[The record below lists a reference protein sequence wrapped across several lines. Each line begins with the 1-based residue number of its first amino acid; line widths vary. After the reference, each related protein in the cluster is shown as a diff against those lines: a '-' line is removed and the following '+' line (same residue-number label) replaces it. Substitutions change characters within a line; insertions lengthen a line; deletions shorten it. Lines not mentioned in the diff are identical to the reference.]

1 MLLKNRKATILY
13 LLFLCC
19 VVVSA
24 PWVMNR
30 TNNLEEGRSWRL
42 SRKYQLKED
51 RASEI
56 DSVLNGEV
64 SNSNIHKLLRM
75 DPPPL
80 IFAQSLVLSGPA
92 RELGRNFIKGID
104 LYLKKVNDQGGIDG
118 RPIMIWRL
126 DDGYEPENAYNNTS
140 QFVSYSQLLGLFG
153 YIGTPTTKAS
163 LPLAKAAGIDIIS
176 PFTGASVLRGEN
188 NAYTIH
194 HRASYADEA
203 KRIVDYLVN
212 DGFVRIAIGYQNDS
226 YGKDVLNSLLE
237 ELADTHQLSPVISV
251 PLVRNSRDTGNAAKE
266 IKAHNPDALI
276 AISTYQTVA
285 SLIQNLNSQGSYP
298 QVMTISF
305 TGTKSLIKELPRH
318 TSFGIGVTQVVP
330 FPWDLRNPIVRDYQ
344 HDLRHVDSD
353 AEFDF
358 VSLEGYL
365 IARKLVSALRKAS
378 PVINRS
384 SLRDALLDENDG
396 LISGGVEV
404 DLVFLGT
411 DPWQP

>member
-1 MLLKNRKATILY
+1 MPLKNQKATIAS

-19 VVVSA
+19 ILAIA
-24 PWVMNR
+24 PWVTTR
-30 TNNLEEGRSWRL
+30 TNSLEGGRSWRL
-42 SRKYQLKED
+42 SRKYQLEKD
-51 RASEI
+51 RVSEI
-56 DSVLNGEV
+56 DSALNGEV

-75 DPPPL
+75 KPTPL

-92 RELGRNFIKGID
+92 RDLGINFIKGID
-104 LYLKKVNDQGGIDG
+104 LYLKKVNDQGGIEG

-126 DDGYEPENAYNNTS
+126 DDGYEPDNAYNKTN
-140 QFVSYSQLLGLFG
+140 QFISYSQLLGLFA

-176 PFTGASVLRGEN
+176 PFTGASVLRGAN
-188 NAYTIH
+188 KAYTIH

-226 YGKDVLNSLLE
+226 YGKDVLNSLIE
-237 ELADTHQLSPVISV
+237 ELDKTHKLSPVISV

-266 IKAHNPDALI
+266 IKAYNPDALI

-305 TGTKSLIKELPRH
+305 TGTKSLIKELPRQ

-330 FPWDLRNPIVRDYQ
+330 FPWDLRNSVVREYQ
-344 HDLRHVDSD
+344 SDLRDVDPDS
-353 AEFDF
+353 EFDF

-384 SLRDALLDENDG
+384 SLRQALLEENDG

>member
-1 MLLKNRKATILY
+1 MPLKNNKATIAS

-19 VVVSA
+19 ILAIA
-24 PWVMNR
+24 PWVTTR
-30 TNNLEEGRSWRL
+30 TNSLEGGRSWRL
-42 SRKYQLKED
+42 SRKNQLEKD
-51 RASEI
+51 RLSEI
-56 DSVLNGEV
+56 DSALNGEV

-75 DPPPL
+75 KPTPL

-92 RELGRNFIKGID
+92 RDLGSNFIKGID

-126 DDGYEPENAYNNTS
+126 DDGYEPDNAANNTTK
-140 QFVSYSQLLGLFG
+140 FVSYSQLLGLFA
-153 YIGTPTTKAS
+153 YIGTPTTKAA
-163 LPLAKAAGIDIIS
+163 LPLAKASGIDIIS
-176 PFTGASVLRGEN
+176 PFTGASVLRGAN

-194 HRASYADEA
+194 HRASYSDEA
-203 KRIVDYLVN
+203 KKIVDYLVN

-226 YGKDVLNSLLE
+226 YGKDVLNSLVE

-330 FPWDLRNPIVRDYQ
+330 FPWDLRNSIVREYQ
-344 HDLRHVDSD
+344 SDLREVDPD

-384 SLRDALLDENDG
+384 SLREALVEENDG